1 MLNCHRKHV
10 MCVIGDGRGSRA
22 RLVPDRGMQAVA
34 FPAHS
39 VAIRPAAR
47 VRPSDTARAP
57 LASSRS
63 SFVVTNRQPILP
75 DSRNS
80 RGSRGHRSLSVRAA
94 AAPVAAMSTLGATAL
109 QFTPLDALCGGAI
122 LGVAAIA
129 KLMLT
134 GRLLGVSAS
143 VKRPA
148 QGEFFSWDFAFLGGL
163 LAAGAFHV
171 ATAGPL
177 PAEPMV
183 GVGRALLAGSL
194 VGGGSAMG
202 NGCTSG
208 HGICGNAR
216 LSPRSMAYTGVF
228 MLVGFIAATVFD
240 TAGALNI
247 ASASAINSTT
257 IPSLAT
263 LSVWA
268 AFAAASVG
276 AFIGLGALA
285 TSGKAAG
292 GAAYAT
298 DELSGGLVSGMQ
310 SKLKPPW
317 QPTIGPRK
325 RLVNVVADG
334 LVGFVFGT
342 GLIISGMTRP
352 VKVAGFLSAL
362 HPAWDPSLALVMG
375 GALAL
380 CAPGFYFIQKYQKA
394 PVCSLEFGFSSN
406 SKLDKR
412 LMAGGV
418 MFGAG
423 WGLGGICPG
432 PSIVAL
438 AMVPSPAIFAWVG
451 GMVPGMVV
459 NKNLLSTRQQ
469 SSLSAAS
476 L

>member
-1 MLNCHRKHV
+1 
-10 MCVIGDGRGSRA
+10 
-22 RLVPDRGMQAVA
+22 
-34 FPAHS
+34 
-39 VAIRPAAR
+39 
-47 VRPSDTARAP
+47 
-57 LASSRS
+57 
-63 SFVVTNRQPILP
+63 
-75 DSRNS
+75 
-80 RGSRGHRSLSVRAA
+80 
-94 AAPVAAMSTLGATAL
+94 MSTLGATAL
-109 QFTPLDALCGGAI
+109 QFTPLDALCGGMI
-122 LGVAAIA
+122 LGVATIA

-183 GVGRALLAGSL
+183 GVGRALLSGAL
-194 VGGGSAMG
+194 VGAGSAMG

-216 LSPRSMAYTGVF
+216 FSPRSMAYTGVF
-228 MLVGFIAATVFD
+228 MLVGFIAATAFD
-240 TAGALNI
+240 TAGALGI
-247 ASASAINSTT
+247 APVSAVAATT
-257 IPSLAT
+257 IPPLAVLQT
-263 LSVWA
+263 WF

-276 AFIGLGALA
+276 AFVGLGALA
-285 TSGKAAG
+285 TSGKNASSSG
-292 GAAYAT
+292 GAYAT
-298 DELSGGLVSGMQ
+298 DELSGGLVSGVQ
-310 SKLKPPW
+310 SELRPPW
-317 QPTIGPRK
+317 TPSVGPRK
-325 RLVNVVADG
+325 KLVNVAADAV
-334 LVGFVFGT
+334 VGFVFGT

-380 CAPGFYFIQKYQKA
+380 CAPGFYFVQKYQRA
-394 PVCSLEFGFSSN
+394 PVCSLEFGFTSN
-406 SKLDKR
+406 SKLDAR
-412 LMAGGV
+412 LMAGGAL
-418 MFGAG
+418 FGAG

-438 AMVPSPAIFAWVG
+438 AMVPSPSVAAWVA
-451 GMVPGMVV
+451 GMVLGMVV

-469 SSLSAAS
+469 SSMSAAS

>member
-1 MLNCHRKHV
+1 
-10 MCVIGDGRGSRA
+10 
-22 RLVPDRGMQAVA
+22 
-34 FPAHS
+34 
-39 VAIRPAAR
+39 
-47 VRPSDTARAP
+47 
-57 LASSRS
+57 
-63 SFVVTNRQPILP
+63 
-75 DSRNS
+75 
-80 RGSRGHRSLSVRAA
+80 
-94 AAPVAAMSTLGATAL
+94 MSTLGATAL
-109 QFTPLDALCGGAI
+109 QFTPLDALCGGMI
-122 LGVAAIA
+122 LGVATIA

-183 GVGRALLAGSL
+183 GVGRALLSGAL
-194 VGGGSAMG
+194 VGAGSAMG

-216 LSPRSMAYTGVF
+216 FNPRSMAYTGVF
-228 MLVGFIAATVFD
+228 MLVGFIAATAFD

-247 ASASAINSTT
+247 APVSAVAATT
-257 IPSLAT
+257 IPP
-263 LSVWA
+263 LSALQTWL

-276 AFIGLGALA
+276 AFVGLGALA
-285 TSGKAAG
+285 TSGKNASSSAG
-292 GAAYAT
+292 AYAT
-298 DELSGGLVSGMQ
+298 DELSGGLVSGVQ
-310 SKLKPPW
+310 SELRPPW
-317 QPTIGPRK
+317 TPSVGPRK
-325 RLVNVVADG
+325 KLVNVVADAV
-334 LVGFVFGT
+334 VGFVFGT

-380 CAPGFYFIQKYQKA
+380 CAPGFYFVQKYQRA
-394 PVCSLEFGFSSN
+394 PVCSLEFGFTSN
-406 SKLDKR
+406 SKLDAR
-412 LMAGGV
+412 LMAGGAL
-418 MFGAG
+418 FGAG

-438 AMVPSPAIFAWVG
+438 AMVPSPSVAAWVA
-451 GMVPGMVV
+451 GMVLGMVA

-469 SSLSAAS
+469 SSMSAAS

>member
-1 MLNCHRKHV
+1 
-10 MCVIGDGRGSRA
+10 
-22 RLVPDRGMQAVA
+22 MQPVLA
-34 FPAHS
+34 FPAHR
-39 VAIRPAAR
+39 VAIRPAATAAR
-47 VRPSDTARAP
+47 ASDTAPAPAPRRLGSPASLANRRVLFVAKDRRAVP
-57 LASSRS
+57 TPASRS
-63 SFVVTNRQPILP
+63 P
-75 DSRNS
+75 
-80 RGSRGHRSLSVRAA
+80 GSVRVRAA
-94 AAPVAAMSTLGATAL
+94 AAPVAAMSNLGATAL
-109 QFTPLDALCGGAI
+109 QFTPLDALCGGMI
-122 LGVAAIA
+122 LGVAAVA

-163 LAAGAFHV
+163 LAAGAYHV

-183 GVGRALLAGSL
+183 GVGRALLSGGL
-194 VGGGSAMG
+194 VGAGSAMG

-228 MLVGFIAATVFD
+228 MLVGFIAATAFD
-240 TAGALNI
+240 TAGALGI
-247 ASASAINSTT
+247 APVSAVAAMTV
-257 IPSLAT
+257 PPLAA
-263 LSVWA
+263 LQAWF

-285 TSGKAAG
+285 TSGKDAASG
-292 GAAYAT
+292 GAYAV
-298 DELSGGLVSGMQ
+298 DELSGGLVSGVQ
-310 SKLKPPW
+310 SELRPPW
-317 QPTIGPRK
+317 TPTIGPRK
-325 RLVNVVADG
+325 KLVNVAADAV
-334 LVGFVFGT
+334 VGFVFGT

-380 CAPGFYFIQKYQKA
+380 CAPGFYFVQKYQRA
-394 PVCSLEFGFSSN
+394 PVCSLEFGFTSN
-406 SKLDKR
+406 SKLDAR
-412 LMAGGV
+412 LMAGGAL
-418 MFGAG
+418 FGAG

-438 AMVPSPAIFAWVG
+438 AMVPSPSVAAWVA
-451 GMVPGMVV
+451 GMVLGMVA
-459 NKNLLSTRQQ
+459 NKNLLSTRRQ
-469 SSLSAAS
+469 SSMSAAS

>member
-1 MLNCHRKHV
+1 
-10 MCVIGDGRGSRA
+10 
-22 RLVPDRGMQAVA
+22 
-34 FPAHS
+34 
-39 VAIRPAAR
+39 
-47 VRPSDTARAP
+47 
-57 LASSRS
+57 
-63 SFVVTNRQPILP
+63 
-75 DSRNS
+75 
-80 RGSRGHRSLSVRAA
+80 
-94 AAPVAAMSTLGATAL
+94 MSTLGATAL

-194 VGGGSAMG
+194 VGAGSAMG

-216 LSPRSMAYTGVF
+216 LSPRSMAYIGVF

-257 IPSLAT
+257 IPSLAS

-285 TSGKAAG
+285 TSVKAAD

-310 SKLKPPW
+310 SELKPPW

-342 GLIISGMTRP
+342 GLIISRMTRP

>member
-1 MLNCHRKHV
+1 
-10 MCVIGDGRGSRA
+10 
-22 RLVPDRGMQAVA
+22 
-34 FPAHS
+34 
-39 VAIRPAAR
+39 
-47 VRPSDTARAP
+47 
-57 LASSRS
+57 
-63 SFVVTNRQPILP
+63 
-75 DSRNS
+75 
-80 RGSRGHRSLSVRAA
+80 
-94 AAPVAAMSTLGATAL
+94 MSTLGATAL
-109 QFTPLDALCGGAI
+109 QFTPLDALCGGMI
-122 LGVAAIA
+122 LGVATIA

-183 GVGRALLAGSL
+183 GVGRALLSGAL
-194 VGGGSAMG
+194 VGAGSAMG

-228 MLVGFIAATVFD
+228 MLVGFIAATAFD
-240 TAGALNI
+240 TAGALGI
-247 ASASAINSTT
+247 APVSAIAATT
-257 IPSLAT
+257 IPPLAILQT
-263 LSVWA
+263 WF

-276 AFIGLGALA
+276 AFVGLGALA
-285 TSGKAAG
+285 TSGKNASSSG
-292 GAAYAT
+292 GAYAA
-298 DELSGGLVSGMQ
+298 DELSGGLVSGVQ
-310 SKLKPPW
+310 SELRPPW
-317 QPTIGPRK
+317 TPSVGPRK
-325 RLVNVVADG
+325 KLVNVAADAV
-334 LVGFVFGT
+334 VGFVFGT

-380 CAPGFYFIQKYQKA
+380 CAPGFYFVQKYQRA
-394 PVCSLEFGFSSN
+394 PVCSLEFGFTSN
-406 SKLDKR
+406 SKLDAR
-412 LMAGGV
+412 LMAGGAL
-418 MFGAG
+418 FGAG

-438 AMVPSPAIFAWVG
+438 AMVPSPSVAAWVA
-451 GMVPGMVV
+451 GMVLGMVV

-469 SSLSAAS
+469 SSMSAAS